1 MIPIDHAA
9 IRADVHRWLG
19 LVRTGAWAALASVA
33 LIALQIALYLIWPR
47 RPQPRDSSECWPT
60 TRSWDCSCWTCS
72 TR

>member
-33 LIALQIALYLIWPR
+33 FIALQTAI
-47 RPQPRDSSECWPT
+47 
-60 TRSWDCSCWTCS
+60 
-72 TR
+72 